1 MKEKSLV
8 EIKNLF
14 VEYVTNKGILGGQN
28 IIHAVNGVSLDI
40 HKGEILAIAGE
51 SGCGK
56 STLAK
61 AIVQLEPV
69 KSGQILFNRINTL
82 SLNKKDLKDFRKHA
96 QMVFQNPY
104 ASLNPKMKIIDIL
117 KEPLEINTDYSKEK
131 ILEIVKEKIKLVGLD
146 ENYLDLYPHEFSG
159 GQRQRIAIARALV
172 LNPEFI
178 LADEPVS
185 ALDVSIQAQVINLLK
200 ELKEKYEKEEQK
212 WKNKNTKQVTNITE
226 ENIAEVISTWTG
238 IPVYKIT
245 ENENER
251 LKNLEKEL
259 HKRVVGQNEAVEAV
273 AKAIK
278 RGRVGLKDPNRPI
291 GSFLFLGPTG
301 VGKTELSKALAQC
314 LFGDESSMIRIDMSE
329 YMEPHSVSKL
339 IGSPPGYVGFEE
351 GGQLT
356 EKIRRKPYAVILFDE
371 IEKAHPDVMNMLLP
385 ILEDGRL
392 TDSQGRT
399 VNFKNTVIIMTSNL
413 GARVITDK
421 KSLGFSNNEKQED
434 SQKDYE
440 ETKKEVMQ
448 ILKKELRPEFINRI
462 DEIIV
467 FHKLNDEEIRKIV
480 DIMIAEVERRL
491 KEQNIEIEV
500 DDSVKDLIAKTG
512 VDKAFGARPLRRTI
526 QNLLEDKLA
535 EEILDGNIQK
545 NKVTKITT
553 KDKQIVLA

>member
-1 MKEKSLV
+1 MLLSRRYDKILYMKEKSLV

-200 ELKEKYEKEEQK
+200 ELKEKYDL
-212 WKNKNTKQVTNITE
+212 TFVLITHDMS
-226 ENIAEVISTWTG
+226 VIE
-238 IPVYKIT
+238 Y
-245 ENENER
+245 
-251 LKNLEKEL
+251 LAD
-259 HKRVVGQNEAVEAV
+259 RVAIMYLGEIVE
-273 AKAIK
+273 
-278 RGRVGLKDPNRPI
+278 
-291 GSFLFLGPTG
+291 S
-301 VGKTELSKALAQC
+301 GKTSDIFTTPLHPYTKAL
-314 LFGDESSMIRIDMSE
+314 LSSVPQIN
-329 YMEPHSVSKL
+329 K
-339 IGSPPGYVGFEE
+339 
-351 GGQLT
+351 T
-356 EKIRRKPYAVILFDE
+356 NKKVILKGD
-371 IEKAHPDVMNMLLP
+371 LP
-385 ILEDGRL
+385 
-392 TDSQGRT
+392 SP
-399 VNFKNTVIIMTSNL
+399 SNL
-413 GARVITDK
+413 PEGCKFHTRCPYVMDK
-421 KSLGFSNNEKQED
+421 CKKCVPEGKGVSHKVKCFL
-434 SQKDYE
+434 YE
-440 ETKKEVMQ
+440 
-448 ILKKELRPEFINRI
+448 
-462 DEIIV
+462 
-467 FHKLNDEEIRKIV
+467 
-480 DIMIAEVERRL
+480 
-491 KEQNIEIEV
+491 
-500 DDSVKDLIAKTG
+500 
-512 VDKAFGARPLRRTI
+512 
-526 QNLLEDKLA
+526 
-535 EEILDGNIQK
+535 
-545 NKVTKITT
+545 
-553 KDKQIVLA
+553 

>member
-69 KSGQILFNRINTL
+69 KSGQILFNGIDTL

-200 ELKEKYEKEEQK
+200 ELKEKYDL
-212 WKNKNTKQVTNITE
+212 TFVLITHDMS
-226 ENIAEVISTWTG
+226 VIE
-238 IPVYKIT
+238 Y
-245 ENENER
+245 
-251 LKNLEKEL
+251 LAD
-259 HKRVVGQNEAVEAV
+259 RVAIMYLGEIVE
-273 AKAIK
+273 
-278 RGRVGLKDPNRPI
+278 
-291 GSFLFLGPTG
+291 S
-301 VGKTELSKALAQC
+301 GKTSDIFTTPLHPYTKAL
-314 LFGDESSMIRIDMSE
+314 LSSVPQIN
-329 YMEPHSVSKL
+329 K
-339 IGSPPGYVGFEE
+339 
-351 GGQLT
+351 T
-356 EKIRRKPYAVILFDE
+356 NKKVILKGD
-371 IEKAHPDVMNMLLP
+371 LP
-385 ILEDGRL
+385 
-392 TDSQGRT
+392 SP
-399 VNFKNTVIIMTSNL
+399 SNL
-413 GARVITDK
+413 PEGCKFHTRCPYVMDK
-421 KSLGFSNNEKQED
+421 CKKCVPEGKGVSHKVKCFL
-434 SQKDYE
+434 YE
-440 ETKKEVMQ
+440 
-448 ILKKELRPEFINRI
+448 
-462 DEIIV
+462 
-467 FHKLNDEEIRKIV
+467 
-480 DIMIAEVERRL
+480 
-491 KEQNIEIEV
+491 
-500 DDSVKDLIAKTG
+500 
-512 VDKAFGARPLRRTI
+512 
-526 QNLLEDKLA
+526 
-535 EEILDGNIQK
+535 
-545 NKVTKITT
+545 
-553 KDKQIVLA
+553 

>member
-1 MKEKSLV
+1 MLLSRHYDKILYMKEKSLV

-200 ELKEKYEKEEQK
+200 ELKEKYDL
-212 WKNKNTKQVTNITE
+212 TFVLITHDMS
-226 ENIAEVISTWTG
+226 VIE
-238 IPVYKIT
+238 Y
-245 ENENER
+245 
-251 LKNLEKEL
+251 LAD
-259 HKRVVGQNEAVEAV
+259 RVAIMYLGEIVE
-273 AKAIK
+273 
-278 RGRVGLKDPNRPI
+278 
-291 GSFLFLGPTG
+291 S
-301 VGKTELSKALAQC
+301 GKTSDIFTTPLHPYTKAL
-314 LFGDESSMIRIDMSE
+314 LSSVPQIN
-329 YMEPHSVSKL
+329 K
-339 IGSPPGYVGFEE
+339 
-351 GGQLT
+351 T
-356 EKIRRKPYAVILFDE
+356 NKKVILKGD
-371 IEKAHPDVMNMLLP
+371 LP
-385 ILEDGRL
+385 
-392 TDSQGRT
+392 SP
-399 VNFKNTVIIMTSNL
+399 SNL
-413 GARVITDK
+413 PEGCKFHTRCPYVMDK
-421 KSLGFSNNEKQED
+421 CKKCVPEGKGVSHKVKCFL
-434 SQKDYE
+434 YE
-440 ETKKEVMQ
+440 
-448 ILKKELRPEFINRI
+448 
-462 DEIIV
+462 
-467 FHKLNDEEIRKIV
+467 
-480 DIMIAEVERRL
+480 
-491 KEQNIEIEV
+491 
-500 DDSVKDLIAKTG
+500 
-512 VDKAFGARPLRRTI
+512 
-526 QNLLEDKLA
+526 
-535 EEILDGNIQK
+535 
-545 NKVTKITT
+545 
-553 KDKQIVLA
+553 